1 MRRCPLLLLFALLIL
16 RSTPAH
22 SQAAPAFDLVGPKVD
37 VHVKRGEVTLAIG
50 QVPNLLPGD
59 RLWIHPDFPE
69 SQSAHFVLI
78 VAFLRGATNPPPADW
93 FTRVDTWT
101 KQAREEGIFITV
113 PAEAQQAIL
122 FLAPATGGD
131 FSTLRNAVKGRPGI
145 FVRATQDLQAASQDR
160 MRLDAYL
167 AEVKVTSQTDPKFAE
182 RTGPEDSICPGY
194 PGRTAVLRQ
203 AHGPAGPLPDATHR
217 GPGDGRRQ
225 CLKSRGSV
233 NQRQHG
239 DLMNQLS
246 YSALAG
252 AGVYSPYIGAIVDT
266 ARILA
271 SLHTAHFQYIP
282 ALALPDRRYPEP
294 APERATLFPRPEVS
308 RSCGI
313 AADRTG
319 EDAAPASG
327 DQRGTVLCAEAR
339 ACAPKLREH
348 RWFTQPLWRMT

>member
-1 MRRCPLLLLFALLIL
+1 M
-16 RSTPAH
+16 
-22 SQAAPAFDLVGPKVD
+22 
-37 VHVKRGEVTLAIG
+37 
-50 QVPNLLPGD
+50 PNLLPGD
-59 RLWIHPDFPE
+59 RLWVHPDFPE
-69 SQSAHFVLI
+69 SQSTHFVLI

-131 FSTLRNAVKGRPGI
+131 FSTLRNAVKGRPGT

-160 MRLDAYL
+160 MRLDTYL
-167 AEVKVTSQTDPKFAE
+167 AEVKVTSQTDPKLLKE
-182 RTGPEDSICPGY
+182 RAQK
-194 PGRTAVLRQ
+194 TASVLGIRVEQQCFDKPTDQQ
-203 AHGPAGPLPDATHR
+203 APCLTQHTEGLVMDDANASNRVAQLT
-217 GPGDGRRQ
+217 
-225 CLKSRGSV
+225 SGST
-233 NQRQHG
+233 G

-282 ALALPDRRYPEP
+282 ALALPDKD
-294 APERATLFPRPEVS
+294 TLN
-308 RSCGI
+308 
-313 AADRTG
+313 
-319 EDAAPASG
+319 
-327 DQRGTVLCAEAR
+327 
-339 ACAPKLREH
+339 LR
-348 RWFTQPLWRMT
+348 LNV